1 MIENNQKTSNLVLS
15 QLPEHV
21 RDNPEYAN
29 FNLFL
34 KAYYEWMETNGKV
47 TDRSKNLLNYK
58 DVDATTEEFIDYFN
72 NEFLPFFPRESL
84 VSQEQAVKVARQLYQ
99 SKGTPA
105 SYEFLFRVLYNTD
118 VEIFNTKDSVFKA
131 SGGSW
136 YIAKSLKLLSAN
148 PYFLETKNYRIFGE
162 VSKSIATIEAAVLV
176 GSKTE
181 IFISNI
187 QRLFNSGETVRIVD
201 SNNQDVLFGG
211 NILRAKIVGQ
221 ISQIKVSPTN
231 RGLTYQPGDP
241 VVVYGGLNANVA
253 NPVGATAKIG
263 EITKGSIQRIN
274 VVNGGYGYS
283 EKPNTII
290 IIEDSAI
297 SGARANVASVS
308 PYLPPAF
315 KIINGGK
322 GYRVND
328 SLVYEESTFAYV
340 SEVDAEGA
348 ILNLKYSISL
358 NAQAIVGITASVFS
372 SNTQAT
378 GASIQTATAVG
389 NARANVA
396 FIPMDVIGFKKEI
409 RLSNANFFFANV
421 ATSTKDTTLAN
432 AFTFGSITTYPIS
445 SVFVDN
451 GGGGITKIP
460 EITALSTYRTEDSF
474 DEFSINSSLESLGIL
489 GPIQI
494 SNGGSGYQ
502 VNDRI
507 VFTGGR
513 GQGPYANVIGVNG
526 TGAITAVDYFI
537 DPQYRKYP
545 KWPLGGMGYVNDY
558 LPSLSVT
565 STNPSA
571 TGASL
576 FVPGILGTG
585 ATFSPVVDRAGSV
598 TTISIENYGEDY
610 EFKPNVSIRIQDIV
624 VSNVAIENLP
634 QKDDVIYQGPTIN
647 LASYTARVNSVSL
660 LAADANSQ
668 LSLYNLR
675 VYNYDS
681 KPNPKLPLV
690 IDGKYISLPMANSAF
705 PQFVQTYNYF
715 DAVGNQTVYSRT
727 YDKFGVITF
736 GDGSA
741 KANATFLNG
750 LVIGDGQ
757 YLTTQGQPSSY
768 DVLQSTKYNNFTY
781 QITLEKEIVKYREVL
796 LNLLHPTGTNVIGR
810 YALKS
815 NNKLYHHAQQGLYS
829 GETLAYYLGEH
840 VSDALSITTSFT
852 NKSNNV
858 IKFNNKLGSNLED
871 FIFPNVSTIEIKNN
885 RGVNIKSLVVDVND
899 AQDSI
904 TIASNVW
911 LTFGNVAVVTGT
923 SGTNTLNITSLT
935 GQFDYENNGV
945 YSNTSYPLK
954 DIVYTGDSIK
964 VNNNIYTVKSVNYSD
979 DQIVLTTNLSSN
991 ENTLLSVKRN
1001 FIANSTIS
1009 SNQIKIFGPIGL
1021 QYIPEI
1027 TTEDGITLTTEDD
1040 RTILLG

>member
-1 MIENNQKTSNLVLS
+1 MIENGRKTSLQVLD

-21 RDNPEYAN
+21 RDNPDYIN
-29 FNLFL
+29 FHRFIQ
-34 KAYYEWMETNGKV
+34 AYYEWMEQTGKV
-47 TDRSKNLLNYK
+47 TDRSKNLLSYK
-58 DVDATTEEFIDYFN
+58 DIDRTT
-72 NEFLPFFPRESL
+72 NEFLDYFTNDFLPYFPKESL
-84 VSQEQAVKVARQLYQ
+84 ISKQEAVKVARQLYQ
-99 SKGTPA
+99 SKGTPG

-118 VEIFNTKDSVFKA
+118 VELFNTKDSVFKA
-131 SGGSW
+131 SAGSW
-136 YIAKSLKLLSAN
+136 YISKSLKLLSN
-148 PYFLETKNYRIFGE
+148 DPYFLQTKNYRIFGE
-162 VSKSIATIEAAVLV
+162 SSKSIATIEAAVLV
-176 GSKTE
+176 GNKTE
-181 IFISNI
+181 LFISNI
-187 QRLFNSGETVRIVD
+187 ERLFNSGETVRIVD

-211 NILRAKIVGQ
+211 EVLRAKIVGQ
-221 ISQIKVSPTN
+221 ISQIKINPTS

-253 NPVGATAKIG
+253 NPIGATAKVG

-283 EKPNTII
+283 MKPNTLI

-297 SGARANVASVS
+297 SGARANVASIS

-315 KIINGGK
+315 KIVNGGQ
-322 GYRVND
+322 GYKIND
-328 SLVYEESTFAYV
+328 PIVYDESTFAFV
-340 SEVDAEGA
+340 SEVDVDGT
-348 ILNLKYSISL
+348 ITNIKYSTTV
-358 NAQAIVGITASVFS
+358 NAQAIVGVTAQVFS
-372 SNTQAT
+372 SNAQAS
-378 GASIQTATAVG
+378 GAIIQTATAVG

-396 FIPMDVIGFKKEI
+396 FIPLDVIGFKKEI
-409 RLSNANFFFANV
+409 RLSNANFFFANT

-432 AFTFGSITTYPIS
+432 AFTFGSLTTYPIS
-445 SVFVDN
+445 SVIVDN
-451 GGGGITKIP
+451 GGGGITKVP
-460 EITALSTYRTEDSF
+460 EITALSTYVTEDSF

-494 SNGGSGYQ
+494 SDGGNGYQ

-507 VFTGGR
+507 VFSGGR
-513 GQGPYANVIGVNG
+513 GRGPYANVTAVTANG
-526 TGAITAVDYFI
+526 SITAVEYFI
-537 DPQYRKYP
+537 DPQYRTYP
-545 KWPLGGMGYVNDY
+545 KWPLGGMGYTNEY
-558 LPSLSVT
+558 LPSLSV
-565 STNPSA
+565 SSA
-571 TGASL
+571 NVQASGASL
-576 FVPGILGTG
+576 FVPAILGTG
-585 ATFSPVVDRAGSV
+585 ATFSPVVDRAGSI
-598 TTISIENYGEDY
+598 TTISIDNYGEDY

-660 LAADANSQ
+660 LSADANSQ

-681 KPNPKLPLV
+681 QPNPKLPLV

-715 DAVGNQTVYSRT
+715 DAVGNRTVYSRT
-727 YDKFGVITF
+727 YDKFGVITY

-750 LVIGDGQ
+750 LVFGDGQ

-781 QITLEKEIVKYREVL
+781 QITLEKEIAKYREVL

-815 NNKLYHHAQQGLYS
+815 NNSMFHHAQQGFYS
-829 GETLAYYLGEH
+829 GKPLAYYLGEH
-840 VSDALSITTSFT
+840 TSDALNIITSFT

-858 IKFNNKLGSNLED
+858 IKFNNKLGANLET
-871 FIFPNVSTIEIKNN
+871 FIFPNVSTIEIKND

-899 AQDSI
+899 AKDSI
-904 TIASNVW
+904 TIESNVW
-911 LTFGNVAVVTGT
+911 LTFANVAVVTGT
-923 SGTNTLNITSLT
+923 SGSNTLNITSLT

-964 VNNNIYTVKSVNYSD
+964 VNSNIYTVKSVNYLD
-979 DQIVLTTNLSSN
+979 DEIVLTTNLSSD

-1001 FIANSTIS
+1001 FIANSTLV

>member
-1 MIENNQKTSNLVLS
+1 MIDNNQKTSNLVLS
-15 QLPEHV
+15 QLPEYV
-21 RDNPEYAN
+21 RDNPDYAN

-34 KAYYEWMETNGKV
+34 KAYYEWMETTGKV

-99 SKGTPA
+99 SKGTPG

-131 SGGSW
+131 SAGTW
-136 YIAKSLKLLSAN
+136 YISKSLKLLSNN
-148 PYFLETKNYRIFGE
+148 PYFLQTKNYRIFGE
-162 VSKSIATIEAAVLV
+162 ASKSIATIEAAVLV
-176 GSKTE
+176 GNKTE
-181 IFISNI
+181 IFVSNI
-187 QRLFNSGETVRIVD
+187 ERLFNSGETVRIVD

-211 NILRAKIVGQ
+211 NVLSAKIVGQ
-221 ISQIKVSPTN
+221 ISQIKINPTS

-253 NPVGATAKIG
+253 NPIGATAKIG

-274 VVNGGYGYS
+274 VISGGYGYS

-290 IIEDSAI
+290 LIEDSAT
-297 SGARANVASVS
+297 SGARANVASIS
-308 PYLPPAF
+308 PYLPPTF
-315 KIINGGK
+315 KIVNAGK
-322 GYRVND
+322 GYKIND
-328 SLVYEESTFAYV
+328 TLVYEESTFAYV
-340 SEVDAEGA
+340 SEVDIEGA
-348 ILNLKYSISL
+348 ILNIKYSTTV
-358 NAQAIVGITASVFS
+358 NAQAIVGVTASVFS
-372 SNTQAT
+372 SNNQAS
-378 GASIQTATAVG
+378 GAIIQTATAVG
-389 NARANVA
+389 NARSNVA
-396 FIPMDVIGFKKEI
+396 FIPMDVIGFKKNI
-409 RLSNANFFFANV
+409 QLSNANFFFANA

-445 SVFVDN
+445 SIFVDN

-474 DEFSINSSLESLGIL
+474 DEFAVNSSLQSLGIL

-494 SNGGSGYQ
+494 SNGGSGYL
-502 VNDRI
+502 VNDKI

-513 GQGPYANVIGVNG
+513 GRGPYANVTGVNG

-545 KWPLGGMGYVNDY
+545 KYPLGGTGYINNF
-558 LPSLSVT
+558 LPALSVD

-598 TTISIENYGEDY
+598 TSIAIENYGEDY

-647 LASYTARVNSVSL
+647 LASYSAKVDSVSIL
-660 LAADANSQ
+660 SADANSQ
-668 LSLYNLR
+668 LSLYSLR
-675 VYNYDS
+675 VYNYNS
-681 KPNPKLPLV
+681 QPNPKLPLV
-690 IDGKYISLPMANSAF
+690 IDGKYISLPMANSTF

-715 DAVGNQTVYSRT
+715 DAIGNRTVYSRT
-727 YDKFGVITF
+727 YNKFGVISY

-757 YLTTQGQPSSY
+757 YLTSQGQPSSY

-781 QITLEKEIVKYREVL
+781 QITLEKEISKYREVL

-815 NNKLYHHAQQGLYS
+815 NNEVFHHAQQGFES
-829 GETLAYYLGEH
+829 GQKLSYYLGEH

-858 IKFNNKLGSNLED
+858 IKFNNKLGANLETI
-871 FIFPNVSTIEIKNN
+871 IFPNVSTIEIKND
-885 RGVNIKSLVVDVND
+885 RGVNIKSLVIGVSNT
-899 AQDSI
+899 ANSI

-911 LTFGNVAVVTGT
+911 LTFGNVASVTGT
-923 SGTNTLNITSLT
+923 SGTNTLNITALT
-935 GQFDYENNGV
+935 GQFDYENSGV

-954 DIVYTGDSIK
+954 DIVYGGDSIQ
-964 VNNNIYTVKSVNYSD
+964 VNTNVYIVKTVNFTQN
-979 DQIVLTTNLSSN
+979 QIVLTTNLSSN

-1001 FIANSTIS
+1001 FIANSTLS
-1009 SNQIKIFGPIGL
+1009 SNQIKIFGPIGV
-1021 QYIPEI
+1021 QYVPEI
-1027 TTEDGITLTTEDD
+1027 ATENDITLITEDG

>member
-1 MIENNQKTSNLVLS
+1 MIENGHKTSLQVLD

-21 RDNPEYAN
+21 RDNPDYAN
-29 FNLFL
+29 FHQFIQ
-34 KAYYEWMETNGKV
+34 AYYEWMETTGKV
-47 TDRSKNLLNYK
+47 TDRSKNLLSYK
-58 DVDATTEEFIDYFN
+58 DIDRTTEEFLDYFTN
-72 NEFLPFFPRESL
+72 DFLPYFPKESL
-84 VSQEQAVKVARQLYQ
+84 ISKQEAVKIARQLYQ
-99 SKGTPA
+99 SKGTPG

-118 VEIFNTKDSVFKA
+118 VEIFNTKDAVFKA
-131 SGGSW
+131 SGGTW

-162 VSKSIATIEAAVLV
+162 SSKSIATIEAAVLV
-176 GSKTE
+176 GNKTE

-187 QRLFNSGETVRIVD
+187 ERLFNSGETVRIVD

-211 NILRAKIVGQ
+211 NILRAKLVGQ
-221 ISQIKVSPTN
+221 ISQIKINPTS

-253 NPVGATAKIG
+253 NPIGATAKVG
-263 EITKGSIQRIN
+263 EITKGSLQRIN
-274 VVNGGYGYS
+274 VVNGGYGYTL
-283 EKPNTII
+283 KPNTII
-290 IIEDSAI
+290 VIEDSAI
-297 SGARANVASVS
+297 SGARANVGSIS
-308 PYLPPAF
+308 PYLPPSF
-315 KIINGGK
+315 KIINGGT
-322 GYRVND
+322 GYKVND
-328 SLVYEESTFAYV
+328 SLVYDESTFAYV
-340 SEVDAEGA
+340 SDVDAQGT
-348 ILNLKYSISL
+348 ITNIKYSTTV
-358 NAQAIVGITASVFS
+358 NAQAIVGISASVVS
-372 SNTQAT
+372 SNAQAT
-378 GASIQTATAVG
+378 GAVIQTATSVG
-389 NARANVA
+389 NAKANVA

-409 RLSNANFFFANV
+409 RLSNANFFFANA

-445 SVFVDN
+445 SIIVDN

-474 DEFSINSSLESLGIL
+474 DEFAINSSLESLGIL

-502 VNDRI
+502 ANDRI
-507 VFTGGR
+507 VFSGGR
-513 GQGPYANVIGVNG
+513 GQGPYANVVSVDG
-526 TGAITAVDYFI
+526 TGSITLVDYFI
-537 DPQYRKYP
+537 DPEYRRYP
-545 KWPLGGMGYVNDY
+545 KWPLGGMGYTNEL
-558 LPSLSVT
+558 LPALSVV
-565 STNPSA
+565 SA
-571 TGASL
+571 NVSASGASL

-598 TTISIENYGEDY
+598 TTINIENYGEDY

-647 LASYTARVNSVSL
+647 LSSYSAKVNSVSL
-660 LAADANSQ
+660 LSADANSQ
-668 LSLYNLR
+668 LSLYSLR
-675 VYNYDS
+675 VYNYNS
-681 KPNPKLPLV
+681 QPNPKLPLV
-690 IDGKYISLPMANSAF
+690 IDDRNISLPMANSAF

-715 DAVGNQTVYSRT
+715 DAIGNQTVYTRT
-727 YDKFGVITF
+727 YDKFGVITY

-750 LVIGDGQ
+750 LVIGEGQ
-757 YLTTQGQPSSY
+757 YLTSQGQPSSY

-781 QITLEKEIVKYREVL
+781 QLTLEKEISKYREVL

-815 NNKLYHHAQQGLYS
+815 NNEVYHHAQQGLY
-829 GETLAYYLGEH
+829 GGQKLAYYLGEH
-840 VSDALSITTSFT
+840 TSDALSIATSFT

-858 IKFNNKLGSNLED
+858 IKFNNKLGANLEG
-871 FIFPNVSTIEIKNN
+871 FIFPNVSTIEIKND
-885 RGVNIKSLVVDVND
+885 RGVNIKSLVIGVND
-899 AQDSI
+899 TANSI

-964 VNNNIYTVKSVNYSD
+964 VNSNIYTVKSVNYLED
-979 DQIVLTTNLSSN
+979 EIVLTTNLSSD

>member
-1 MIENNQKTSNLVLS
+1 MIDNSQKTSNLVLS
-15 QLPEHV
+15 QLPEYV

-34 KAYYEWMETNGKV
+34 KAYYEWMETTGKV

-84 VSQEQAVKVARQLYQ
+84 ISQEQAVKVARQLYQ
-99 SKGTPA
+99 SKGTPG

-131 SGGSW
+131 SAGTW

-148 PYFLETKNYRIFGE
+148 PYFLQTKNYRIFGE

-176 GSKTE
+176 GNKTE

-211 NILRAKIVGQ
+211 NVLRAKIVGQ
-221 ISQIKVSPTN
+221 ISQIKVNPTS

-253 NPVGATAKIG
+253 NPIGATAIIG

-274 VVNGGYGYS
+274 VVEGGYGYS
-283 EKPNTII
+283 MKPNTTI

-297 SGARANVASVS
+297 SGARANVGSIS
-308 PYLPPAF
+308 PFLPPAF
-315 KIINGGK
+315 IIVNGGS
-322 GYRVND
+322 GYRIND
-328 SLVYEESTFAYV
+328 TIVYDESTFAFV
-340 SEVDAEGA
+340 SSVNAQGT
-348 ILNLKYSISL
+348 ITNIKYSASV
-358 NAQAIVGITASVFS
+358 NAQAIVGITAQVFS
-372 SNTQAT
+372 SNSQAT
-378 GASIQTATAVG
+378 GAIVKTATAVG
-389 NARANVA
+389 KARSNVA
-396 FIPMDVIGFKKEI
+396 FIPMDVIGFKRNI
-409 RLSNANFFFANV
+409 QLSNANFFFANI

-432 AFTFGSITTYPIS
+432 SFTFGSLSTFPIS
-445 SVFVDN
+445 SVIVDN

-460 EITALSTYRTEDSF
+460 EISALSTYVTEDSF
-474 DEFSINSSLESLGIL
+474 DEFSVNSSLESLGIL

-494 SNGGSGYQ
+494 TNGGAGYVVNDKIIFTGGSG
-502 VNDRI
+502 N
-507 VFTGGR
+507 
-513 GQGPYANVIGVNG
+513 GPYANVASVDAS
-526 TGAITAVDYFI
+526 GAITSVDYFI
-537 DPQYRKYP
+537 DPEYRTYP
-545 KWPLGGMGYVNDY
+545 KWPLGGMGYKNQF
-558 LPSLSVT
+558 LPSLSIV
-565 STNPSA
+565 SSNAQA

-576 FVPGILGTG
+576 YVPGILGTG
-585 ATFSPVVDRAGSV
+585 AIFSPVVDRAGSV
-598 TTISIENYGEDY
+598 TTITIQNYGEDY
-610 EFKPNVSIRIQDIV
+610 EFKPNVSIRIQDIA

-634 QKDDVIYQGPTIN
+634 AKDEIIYQGPTIN
-647 LASYTARVNSVSL
+647 LASYVARVNSVSL
-660 LAADANSQ
+660 LSPDANTQ

-681 KPNPKLPLV
+681 QPNPSLPLK
-690 IDGKYISLPMANSAF
+690 IDGRFINLKMANSAF

-715 DAVGNQTVYSRT
+715 DSLGNQTVYTRA
-727 YDKFGVITF
+727 YDKTGVISF
-736 GDGSA
+736 GDGTA

-750 LVIGDGQ
+750 LVIGEGQ
-757 YLTTQGQPSSY
+757 YLTSQGQPSSY
-768 DVLQSTKYNNFTY
+768 DILQSTKYNNFTY
-781 QITLEKEIVKYREVL
+781 QITLEKEISKYREVL

-815 NNKLYHHAQQGLYS
+815 NNEVFHHAQQGFES
-829 GETLAYYLGEH
+829 GQKLSYYLGEH
-840 VSDALSITTSFT
+840 TSDALNIVTSFT

-858 IKFNNKLGSNLED
+858 IKFNNKLGANLETI
-871 FIFPNVSTIEIKNN
+871 IFPNVSTIEIKND
-885 RGVNIKSLVVDVND
+885 RGVNIKSLVIGVND
-899 AQDSI
+899 AANSI

-911 LTFGNVAVVTGT
+911 LTFGNVASVTGN
-923 SGTNTLNITSLT
+923 SGSNTLNITSLT
-935 GQFDYENNGV
+935 GQFNYENGGV

-954 DIVYTGDSIK
+954 DIVYSGDSIQMNAN
-964 VNNNIYTVKSVNYSD
+964 VYTVKTVNFTQN
-979 DQIVLTTNLSSN
+979 QIVLTTNLSSN

-1001 FIANSTIS
+1001 FIANSTPV
-1009 SNQIKIFGPIGL
+1009 SNQIKIFGPIGV
-1021 QYIPEI
+1021 QYVPEI
-1027 TTEDGITLTTEDD
+1027 ATENDITLTTEDD

>member
-1 MIENNQKTSNLVLS
+1 MIDNNQKTSNLVLS
-15 QLPEHV
+15 QLPEYI

-84 VSQEQAVKVARQLYQ
+84 ISQEQAVKVARQLYQ

-105 SYEFLFRVLYNTD
+105 SYEFLFRILYNTD

-131 SGGSW
+131 SAGSW
-136 YIAKSLKLLSAN
+136 YVSKSLKLLSADPN
-148 PYFLETKNYRIFGE
+148 FLKTKNYRVFGE

-176 GSKTE
+176 GTKTE

-187 QRLFNSGETVRIVD
+187 ERLFNSGEFIRIVD
-201 SNNQDVLFGG
+201 ANNQDVLFDG
-211 NILRAKIVGQ
+211 NVLRAKIVGQ
-221 ISQIKVSPTN
+221 ISQIKVNPTN

-253 NPVGATAKIG
+253 NPIGATARIG
-263 EITKGSIQRIN
+263 EITKGSLQRIN
-274 VVNGGYGYS
+274 VVEGGYGYS
-283 EKPNTII
+283 LKPNTLIV
-290 IIEDSAI
+290 IEDSAK
-297 SGARANVASVS
+297 SGARANVGSIS
-308 PYLPPAF
+308 PYLPPALE
-315 KIINGGK
+315 IINGGT
-322 GYRVND
+322 GYKVND
-328 SLVYEESTFAYV
+328 SLVYDEATFAFV
-340 SEVDAEGA
+340 SAVDANGT
-348 ILNLKYSISL
+348 ITNVKYSTSV
-358 NAQAIVGITASVFS
+358 NAQAIVGITAQVFS
-372 SNTQAT
+372 SNVQAS
-378 GASIQTATAVG
+378 GAVIKTATAVG
-389 NARANVA
+389 NARANVG
-396 FIPMDVIGFKKEI
+396 FIPLDVIGFKKEI
-409 RLSNANFFFANV
+409 KLSNANFFFANA

-432 AFTFGSITTYPIS
+432 AFTFGSLTTYPIS
-445 SVFVDN
+445 SVVVDN

-460 EITALSTYRTEDSF
+460 QISALSTYLTEDSF
-474 DEFSINSSLESLGIL
+474 DEFSINSPLESLGIL

-494 SNGGSGYQ
+494 SNGGQGYQ
-502 VNDRI
+502 ANDRI
-507 VFTGGR
+507 IFTGGKGR
-513 GQGPYANVIGVNG
+513 GPYANVVSVDAQ
-526 TGAITAVDYFI
+526 GAITSVDYFI
-537 DPQYRKYP
+537 APEYRTYP
-545 KWPLGGMGYVNDY
+545 MWPLGGMGYTNEY
-558 LPSLSVT
+558 LPSLSV
-565 STNPSA
+565 SSANAQA

-585 ATFSPVVDRAGSV
+585 AVFSPVVDRAGSV
-598 TTISIENYGEDY
+598 TTIMIDNYGEDY

-624 VSNVAIENLP
+624 VSNVSISNLP
-634 QKDDVIYQGPTIN
+634 QKDDIIYQGPTIN

-660 LAADANSQ
+660 LSSDANTQ

-681 KPNPKLPLV
+681 QPNPSLPLT
-690 IDGKYISLPMANSAF
+690 IDGKYISLNMANSAF
-705 PQFVQTYNYF
+705 PQFVQTYDYF
-715 DAVGNQTVYSRT
+715 DAVGNQTVYTRS
-727 YDKFGVITF
+727 YDKFGVINF
-736 GDGSA
+736 GDGTA

-750 LVIGDGQ
+750 LVIGEGQ

-781 QITLEKEIVKYREVL
+781 QLTLEKEIEKYREVL

-815 NNKLYHHAQQGLYS
+815 NNKVFHHAQQGLY
-829 GETLAYYLGEH
+829 GGQTLAYYLGEH
-840 VSDALSITTSFT
+840 TSDALDVTTSFT
-852 NKSNNV
+852 NKSNNI
-858 IKFNNKLGSNLED
+858 IKFNNKLGANLEQ
-871 FIFPNVSTIEIKNN
+871 FIFPNVSTIEIKND
-885 RGVNIKSLVVDVND
+885 RGVNIKSLVTSVND
-899 AQDSI
+899 ATDSI

-911 LTFGNVAVVTGT
+911 LTFANVAVVTGT

-954 DIVYTGDSIK
+954 DIVYSGDSIK
-964 VNNNIYTVKSVNYSD
+964 VNNNIYTVKSVNYLQD
-979 DQIVLTTNLSSN
+979 KIVLTTNLSSN
-991 ENTLLSVKRN
+991 ENTLLSVKRK
-1001 FIANSTIS
+1001 FIANTSLT

>member
-1 MIENNQKTSNLVLS
+1 MIDNNQKTSSLVLS
-15 QLPEHV
+15 QLPEYV

-47 TDRSKNLLNYK
+47 TERSKNLLNYK

-131 SGGSW
+131 SGGTW
-136 YIAKSLKLLSAN
+136 YIAKSLKLLSNN
-148 PYFLETKNYRIFGE
+148 PYFLQTKNYRVFGE

-176 GSKTE
+176 GTKTE

-187 QRLFNSGETVRIVD
+187 ERLFNSGETIRIVD

-211 NILRAKIVGQ
+211 QPLRAKIVGQ
-221 ISQIKVSPTN
+221 ISQIKVNPTS

-253 NPVGATAKIG
+253 NPVGAIARVG

-283 EKPNTII
+283 LKPNTVI
-290 IIEDSAI
+290 IIEDSAR
-297 SGARANVASVS
+297 SGARANVGSIS

-315 KIINGGK
+315 NIVNGGA
-322 GYRVND
+322 GYKIND
-328 SLVYEESTFAYV
+328 SIVYDESTFAYV
-340 SEVDAEGA
+340 SKVDANGT
-348 ILNLKYSISL
+348 ITNIKYSTTV
-358 NAQAIVGITASVFS
+358 NAQAIVGITAQVFS
-372 SNTQAT
+372 SNVQAS
-378 GASIQTATAVG
+378 GAIIKTATAVG

-409 RLSNANFFFANV
+409 KLSNVNFFFANT
-421 ATSTKDTTLAN
+421 ATTTKDTTLAN

-445 SVFVDN
+445 SVVVEN

-460 EITALSTYRTEDSF
+460 EISALSTYMTEDSF
-474 DEFSINSSLESLGIL
+474 DEFAINSSLESLGIL

-494 SNGGSGYQ
+494 NNGGAGYRA
-502 VNDRI
+502 NDRI
-507 VFTGGR
+507 TFTGGR
-513 GQGPYANVIGVNG
+513 GQGPYANVVSVDAS
-526 TGAITAVDYFI
+526 GAITSVDYFI

-545 KWPLGGMGYVNDY
+545 KWPLGGMGYNNEY
-558 LPSLSVT
+558 LPSVSVV
-565 STNPSA
+565 SA
-571 TGASL
+571 NAQASDASL

-585 ATFSPVVDRAGSV
+585 AVFSPVVDRAGSV
-598 TTISIENYGEDY
+598 TTITIDNYGEDY

-634 QKDDVIYQGPTIN
+634 QKDDIIYQGPTIN
-647 LASYTARVNSVSL
+647 LASYSARVNSVSL
-660 LAADANSQ
+660 LTPDANSQ

-675 VYNYDS
+675 VYNYNSQPQPD
-681 KPNPKLPLV
+681 LPLT
-690 IDGKYISLPMANSAF
+690 IDGKYISLKMANAAF
-705 PQFVQTYNYF
+705 PQFVQTYDYF
-715 DAVGNQTVYSRT
+715 DSVGNQTVYSRT
-727 YDKFGVITF
+727 YDKTGVITF
-736 GDGSA
+736 GDGTA

-781 QITLEKEIVKYREVL
+781 QITLEKEIAKYREVL

-815 NNKLYHHAQQGLYS
+815 NNKVYHHAQESLYR
-829 GETLAYYLGEH
+829 GEMLSYYLGEH
-840 VSDALSITTSFT
+840 VSNTLSIITSFT
-852 NKSNNV
+852 NKSNNI
-858 IKFNNKLGSNLED
+858 IKFNNKLGANLEG
-871 FIFPNVSTIEIKNN
+871 FIFPNESVIEIKND
-885 RGVNIKSLVVDVND
+885 RGVNIKSLVIGVND
-899 AQDSI
+899 AANTI

-911 LTFGNVAVVTGT
+911 LTFGNVAVVGGT
-923 SGTNTLNITSLT
+923 SGSNTLNITSLT
-935 GQFDYENNGV
+935 GQFDYENGGV

-954 DIVYTGDSIK
+954 DIVYSGDSIQMNAN
-964 VNNNIYTVKSVNYSD
+964 VYTVKTVNYT
-979 DQIVLTTNLSSN
+979 QNKIVLTTNLSVN

-1001 FIANSTIS
+1001 FIANSTPI
-1009 SNQIKIFGPIGL
+1009 SNQIKIFGPIGI
-1021 QYIPEI
+1021 QYIPAI
-1027 TTEDGITLTTEDD
+1027 TTENGITLTAEDD

>member
-1 MIENNQKTSNLVLS
+1 MIENGRKTSLQVLD

-21 RDNPEYAN
+21 RDNPDYGN
-29 FNLFL
+29 FHQFIQ
-34 KAYYEWMETNGKV
+34 AYYEWMETTGKV
-47 TDRSKNLLNYK
+47 TDRSKNLLSYK
-58 DVDATTEEFIDYFN
+58 DVDETTEEFLDYFI
-72 NEFLPFFPRESL
+72 NEFLPYFPKESL
-84 VSQEQAVKVARQLYQ
+84 ISKQEAVKIARQLYQ

-105 SYEFLFRVLYNTD
+105 SYEFLFRILYNTD

-131 SGGSW
+131 SGGTW

-148 PYFLETKNYRIFGE
+148 PYFLQTKNYRIFGE
-162 VSKSIATIEAAVLV
+162 TSKSIATIEAAVLV
-176 GSKTE
+176 GNKTE
-181 IFISNI
+181 LFISNI
-187 QRLFNSGETVRIVD
+187 ERLFNSGETVRIVD

-211 NILRAKIVGQ
+211 NVLRAKIVGQ
-221 ISQIKVSPTN
+221 ISQIKINPTS

-253 NPVGATAKIG
+253 NPIGATAKVG

-283 EKPNTII
+283 LKPNTVIV
-290 IIEDSAI
+290 IEDSAI
-297 SGARANVASVS
+297 TGARANVGSIS
-308 PYLPPAF
+308 PYLPPSF

-322 GYRVND
+322 GYRIND
-328 SLVYEESTFAYV
+328 SLIHEESTFAYV
-340 SEVDAEGA
+340 SEVDIEGT
-348 ILNLKYSISL
+348 IINIKYSTTV
-358 NAQAIVGITASVFS
+358 NAQAIVGITASILS
-372 SNTQAT
+372 SNNQAS
-378 GASIQTATAVG
+378 GAIVQTATAVG

-396 FIPMDVIGFKKEI
+396 FIPMDVIGFKRNIK
-409 RLSNANFFFANV
+409 LSNANFFFANA

-432 AFTFGSITTYPIS
+432 AFTFGTLTTFPIS
-445 SVFVDN
+445 SVIVDN

-460 EITALSTYRTEDSF
+460 EISALSTYRTEDSF
-474 DEFSINSSLESLGIL
+474 DEFSINSSLQSLGIL

-494 SNGGSGYQ
+494 GNGGSGYQ
-502 VNDRI
+502 INDKI
-507 VFTGGR
+507 VFSGGNGR
-513 GQGPYANVIGVNG
+513 GPYANVTNVNFL
-526 TGAITAVDYFI
+526 GAITGVDYFI
-537 DPQYRKYP
+537 DPQYRTYP
-545 KWPLGGMGYVNDY
+545 KWPLGGMGYTNEY
-558 LPSLSVT
+558 LPALSVT
-565 STNPSA
+565 SANASA
-571 TGASL
+571 TGATL

-610 EFKPNVSIRIQDIV
+610 EFRPNVSIRIQDIV

-647 LASYTARVNSVSL
+647 LSSYSAKVNSVSL
-660 LAADANSQ
+660 LSADANSQ

-681 KPNPKLPLV
+681 QPNPKLPLV
-690 IDGKYISLPMANSAF
+690 IDSKNINLPMANSSF

-727 YDKFGVITF
+727 YDKFGVITY

-750 LVIGDGQ
+750 LVIGEGQ
-757 YLTTQGQPSSY
+757 YLTSQGQPSSY

-781 QITLEKEIVKYREVL
+781 QLTLEKEISKYREVL

-815 NNKLYHHAQQGLYS
+815 NNSMFHHAQQGLYG
-829 GETLAYYLGEH
+829 GEKLAYYLGEH
-840 VSDALSITTSFT
+840 TSDALSIVTSFT

-858 IKFNNKLGSNLED
+858 IKFNNKLGANLEG
-871 FIFPNVSTIEIKNN
+871 FIFPNVSTIEIKNDN
-885 RGVNIKSLVVDVND
+885 GVNIKSLVIGVND
-899 AQDSI
+899 AANSI

-964 VNNNIYTVKSVNYSD
+964 VNSNIYTVKSVNYLQD
-979 DQIVLTTNLSSN
+979 KIVLTTNLSSN